1 MPKGPKQPYSVDPRK
16 LPSGR
21 WKGRV
26 VVYDAHTG
34 KRREMTQT
42 FDTKKDAKNWA
53 EKEAAQYREDPN
65 RKPPSEE
72 TVGEYLTRWLD
83 IKKTMAIEAET
94 VLGYRQRA
102 DHIQRDLG
110 TIPLKQLTSMDIQA
124 FYAHLTEDRHLSTRT
139 VNFTHTVLKMALQDA
154 VEWGVILR
162 NPAAKA
168 KAKARPGLRT
178 QTLRIPTPEE
188 GTTDSGEPTDS
199 VVSLMGV
206 VRGDRQ
212 PVRRSVSPPM
222 AGYRLGERPGDD
234 STRTQRRRGPAHSET
249 SQKCQRH
256 PDIANGTQTDPD
268 PARAC
273 PKPTGLATPGRQSMG
288 GIRSRFYDP
297 TGKLLGKRNI
307 ERAFKQALARAALP
321 DAIRIHDLRHGSAT
335 QWLSAGINPKLVSER
350 LGHSNVAFTLQ
361 VYGHVLPH
369 EESRLVGPMEDALLD
384 SPESPA
390 DNAKRAADGPQKH
403 PKTP

>member
-1 MPKGPKQPYSVDPRK
+1 
-16 LPSGR
+16 
-21 WKGRV
+21 
-26 VVYDAHTG
+26 VVYDATTG

-83 IKKTMAIEAET
+83 IKKTMTIEAET

-110 TIPLKQLTSMDIQA
+110 TIPLKQLTPIDIQA
-124 FYAHLTEDRHLSTRT
+124 FYAHLTEDRHLSART

-188 GTTDSGEPTDS
+188 MAQLIRANRQTRWYPLWVWF
-199 VVSLMGV
+199 VVTGS
-206 VRGDRQ
+206 
-212 PVRRSVSPPM
+212 
-222 AGYRLGERPGDD
+222 RLGEALALQWQDIDWEKGQVTIRRALSGDAARRILKHPK
-234 STRTQRRRGPAHSET
+234 SASGVRTLQMGPKLTRILQEHARNQQDWQRLAGSQWVESGHVFTTQ
-249 SQKCQRH
+249 Q
-256 PDIANGTQTDPD
+256 
-268 PARAC
+268 
-273 PKPTGLATPGRQSMG
+273 
-288 GIRSRFYDP
+288 
-297 TGKLLGKRNI
+297 GKLLGKRNI

-335 QWLSAGINPKLVSER
+335 QWLSAGVNPKLVSER

-390 DNAKRAADGPQKH
+390 DNAERAADGPQKH